1 MNIVEIGLWQLAAAY
16 LLLAFP
22 LAIMLWYRIPMIGET
37 AIALVRMTVQLIFVG
52 LYLQVIFKLNI
63 LWLSAAWLL
72 VMVTVADVS
81 IVRSCSLRLRPI
93 ALPLLAALAAGTAIP
108 LLLFVGLILRRPALA
123 AGTAIPL
130 LLFVGLILR
139 RPNLMDAQYAIP
151 IGGMILGNCL
161 RANIVGIRT
170 FYDGIRTGEKAF
182 LQSLAQGAL
191 LHEATRP
198 YLRKAC
204 QAALAPTVATMTTIG
219 LVALPGMMTGAIL
232 GGASPVTAIKYQIA
246 IMISIFSGTAI
257 TLALGIYLTTKRS
270 FTPYGPLD
278 RAIFKRP
285 RKT

>member
-1 MNIVEIGLWQLAAAY
+1 
-16 LLLAFP
+16 
-22 LAIMLWYRIPMIGET
+22 
-37 AIALVRMTVQLIFVG
+37 
-52 LYLQVIFKLNI
+52 
-63 LWLSAAWLL
+63 
-72 VMVTVADVS
+72 
-81 IVRSCSLRLRPI
+81 VRSCSLRLRPI
-93 ALPLLAALAAGTAIP
+93 ALPLLA
-108 LLLFVGLILRRPALA
+108 ALA

-161 RANIVGIRT
+161 RADIVGIRT

-204 QAALAPTVATMTTIG
+204 QPALAPTAATMTTIG
-219 LVALPGMMTGAIL
+219 LAALPGMMTGAIL
-232 GGASPVTAIKYQIA
+232 GGAGPVTAIKYQIA
-246 IMISIFSGTAI
+246 IMISIFSGTTI

-278 RAIFKRP
+278 RSIFRGAS
-285 RKT
+285 KT

>member
-1 MNIVEIGLWQLAAAY
+1 MNIVEIGIWQLAAAY

-22 LAIMLWYRIPMIGET
+22 LAIMLWYRIPMLGET

-52 LYLQVIFKLNI
+52 LYLQVIFELNI

-93 ALPLLAALAAGTAIP
+93 ALPLLAALAT
-108 LLLFVGLILRRPALA
+108 
-123 AGTAIPL
+123 GTAIPL

-161 RANIVGIRT
+161 RADIVGIRT
-170 FYDGIRTGEKAF
+170 FYDGIRTGERVF

-198 YLRKAC
+198 YLRKAV

-232 GGASPVTAIKYQIA
+232 GGADPVTAIKYQIA

>member
-52 LYLQVIFKLNI
+52 LYLQVIFELNI

-108 LLLFVGLILRRPALA
+108 LLLFVGLILRRP
-123 AGTAIPL
+123 
-130 LLFVGLILR
+130 
-139 RPNLMDAQYAIP
+139 NLMDAQYAIP

-161 RANIVGIRT
+161 RADIVGIRT

-232 GGASPVTAIKYQIA
+232 GGAGPVTAIKYQIA
-246 IMISIFSGTAI
+246 IMISIFSGTTI

-278 RAIFKRP
+278 RSIFRGAS
-285 RKT
+285 KT

>member
-1 MNIVEIGLWQLAAAY
+1 MNIVEIGVWQLAAAY

-22 LAIMLWYRIPMIGET
+22 LTIMLWYRIPMIGET
-37 AIALVRMTVQLIFVG
+37 VTALVRMTVQLIFVG
-52 LYLQVIFKLNI
+52 LYLQVIFELNI
-63 LWLSAAWLL
+63 LWLSAVWLL

-93 ALPLLAALAAGTAIP
+93 ALPLLAALAT
-108 LLLFVGLILRRPALA
+108 
-123 AGTAIPL
+123 GTAIPL

-278 RAIFKRP
+278 RAIFRGAS
-285 RKT
+285 KT